1 MATFAD
7 NRRARH
13 DYEILETFQGGLALN
28 GQEVK
33 SIKGGRINLAGS
45 YVSLKGQELF
55 LVGAN
60 VPPYQPANAP
70 ADYNPDRARKLLLRA
85 TEIKYLIGKV
95 RERGLTLVPLKVYS
109 TKSKIKLEF
118 GLVKSKK
125 KQDKREALKKR
136 DAEREMRRAM
146 SRG

>member
-7 NRRARH
+7 NRKARY
-13 DYEILETFQGGLALN
+13 DYEIIETFQGGLVLN

-45 YVSLKGQELF
+45 YVNLKDEELF
-55 LVGAN
+55 LQGAN
-60 VPPYQPANAP
+60 VPAYQPANAP
-70 ADYNPDRARKLLLRA
+70 ANYNPDRARKVLLTA
-85 TEIKYLIGKV
+85 AEIKYLIGKV
-95 RERGLTLVPLKVYS
+95 KERGLTLVPLKVYS

-125 KQDKREALKKR
+125 KQDKRELLKKR
-136 DAEREMRRAM
+136 DAEREMRKAM

>member
-45 YVSLKGQELF
+45 YVNLKDQELF

-60 VPPYQPANAP
+60 VPAYQPANAP
-70 ADYNPDRARKLLLRA
+70 ADYNPDRARKLLLKA

-109 TKSKIKLEF
+109 TRSKIKLEF

-125 KQDKREALKKR
+125 KQDKREVLKKR